1 MKKTFLK
8 SLFFMSMAVC
18 LFSCKDDN
26 SPLDEGNTPQ
36 GVNVTFDY
44 SQAKLSRSAGSTAT
58 LNGTSD
64 VAWKIEI
71 EDGEFFS
78 VEPMEGAAGEFT
90 LTVKAEKDNTSTDK
104 QYSKFIFNAAG
115 RKYPITVI
123 HLEDDIRLE
132 VSYEA
137 ETVFEFDKDGVLASP
152 DLTAKPFTATS
163 NTEWTVKTV
172 SETDTWIKV
181 GPEVGEIGEN
191 LPISLEVEANP
202 YAEVRTGKF
211 EVRVPESMSFSYTV
225 SQEAADLVYS
235 IKDGDTELTVDN
247 GFKGLAGG
255 GDSKTITL
263 NANAGWKIEAADN
276 SQWLKFE
283 PSEGVASLENVSIT
297 MTVEPN
303 DDKYNSREGEFTITF
318 KDGGSTSITIK
329 AEQNKGEMPE
339 EVSKLK
345 ELEIAFEGEGN
356 DVLNWSS
363 ESDYTKW
370 TGVKF
375 EGGKLTELE
384 LSGKELKG
392 YIPEGIKNFTSLRV
406 LDLSNNELTAT
417 PNLSKITV
425 DKSVSGASLSK
436 DASNTPIDQSYTP
449 AIPVE
454 IKNLKNLTTFKIS
467 GNKIE
472 GTFPSDVVN
481 NPNYLQWKAMENIFP
496 QNDVYYS
503 AISYSADS
511 EKRYD
516 AAAPNADPSKWK
528 FKLTQ
533 IGILRVMYYAMGGVN
548 WNTTGEPE
556 WLNEEFIIAQSW
568 DAAQN
573 KTVYPCG
580 TENPKFAAVGQIGGN
595 QDVQKFEVGN
605 VGGYIPEECLMNSGL
620 AHLWVDGTN
629 GFKLTGSIH
638 PLIMQRLNYMCFNN
652 HDLDMNVNFIFANLR
667 NSVANIKFQNN
678 ANIDGN
684 TDFTLL
690 NTYATGK
697 KVGKAAFTFA
707 GTGITGSV
715 KVSAITCFN
724 TTGNVLTVDEWKT
737 KVPATVIVS
746 E

>member
-1 MKKTFLK
+1 
-8 SLFFMSMAVC
+8 MSMAVC

-71 EDGEFFS
+71 EEGEFFS

-132 VSYEA
+132 VSYDA
-137 ETVFEFDKDGVLASP
+137 ETEFKFDKDGALLTP
-152 DLTAKPFTATS
+152 DLITKPFTATS

-225 SQEAADLVYS
+225 SQEAADLDYS
-235 IKDGDTELTVDN
+235 IKVDGTELSEP
-247 GFKGLAGG
+247 FSISELYGG
-255 GDSKTITL
+255 GDTKKITIK
-263 NANAGWKIEAADN
+263 ANAGWTIVPEENCK
-276 SQWLKFE
+276 WLKFS
-283 PSEGVASLENVSIT
+283 PAEGVASLEDVEII

-303 DDKYNSREGEFTITF
+303 EDMAQSRSVDFTITF
-318 KDGGSTSITIK
+318 KDKDAKTVTIK
-329 AEQNKGEMPE
+329 AEQNKGKTPE
-339 EVSKLK
+339 EVTKLLALK
-345 ELEIAFEGEGN
+345 EELEGSGN
-356 DVLNWSS
+356 NVLNWATST
-363 ESDYTKW
+363 DYNSW
-370 TGVKF
+370 DGVKF
-375 EGGKLTELE
+375 EGGKLTELK
-384 LSGKELKG
+384 LPAKGLKG

-406 LDLSNNELTAT
+406 LDLSNNELTAN
-417 PNLSKITV
+417 PNMSKILV
-425 DKSVSGASLSK
+425 DKSVSGSPLYKGAGQSQ
-436 DASNTPIDQSYTP
+436 PIDQSYTP

-454 IKNLKNLTTFKIS
+454 IKDLNNLTTFKIS

-472 GTFPSDVVN
+472 GIFPSDVVN

-496 QNDVYYS
+496 QNGVFYDN
-503 AISYSADS
+503 ISYDADS
-511 EKRYD
+511 NVRYNKD
-516 AAAPNADPSKWK
+516 ATNADPSTWK
-528 FKLTQ
+528 FKLNQ

-548 WNTTGEPE
+548 WNTTEEPE
-556 WLNEEFIIAQSW
+556 WLDKEFIIAQSW
-568 DAAQN
+568 DVAQN

-605 VGGYIPEECLMNSGL
+605 VSGYIPEECLMNSGL

-690 NTYATGK
+690 NTTATGK
-697 KVGKAAFTFA
+697 KVGKTAFTFV

-715 KVSAITCFN
+715 KASDIKCFN
-724 TTGNVLTVDEWKT
+724 TTGNVLTAEEWKT
-737 KVPATVIVS
+737 KVPEAVTVT

>member
-1 MKKTFLK
+1 
-8 SLFFMSMAVC
+8 MSMAVC

-211 EVRVPESMSFSYTV
+211 EVRVSESMSFSYTV
-225 SQEAADLVYS
+225 SQEAAALKYS
-235 IKDGDTELTVDN
+235 IKDGDNELTAEN
-247 GFKGLAGG
+247 GFTGLAGG
-255 GDSKTITL
+255 GDFKTITL

-303 DDKYNSREGEFTITF
+303 GDKENPRQGEFIITF
-318 KDGGSTSITIK
+318 KDGESTFVTIT

-339 EVSKLK
+339 EVTKLLDLK
-345 ELEIAFEGEGN
+345 EELEGSGN
-356 DVLNWSS
+356 NVLNWSIS
-363 ESDYTKW
+363 TDYNSW
-370 TGVKF
+370 DGVKF
-375 EGGKLTELE
+375 EGGKLV
-384 LSGKELKG
+384 K
-392 YIPEGIKNFTSLRV
+392 
-406 LDLSNNELTAT
+406 LDLSNKGLSGTIPQEIIDFESLDYIDLSNNNLTGNIPAG
-417 PNLSKITV
+417 LST
-425 DKSVSGASLSK
+425 
-436 DASNTPIDQSYTP
+436 
-449 AIPVE
+449 
-454 IKNLKNLTTFKIS
+454 LKATTFKVC
-467 GNKIE
+467 GNKLE
-472 GTFPSDVVN
+472 GKVVADFVN
-481 NPNYLQWKAMENIFP
+481 NSNYE
-496 QNDVYYS
+496 
-503 AISYSADS
+503 
-511 EKRYD
+511 
-516 AAAPNADPSKWK
+516 
-528 FKLTQ
+528 
-533 IGILRVMYYAMGGVN
+533 
-548 WNTTGEPE
+548 
-556 WLNEEFIIAQSW
+556 SW
-568 DAAQN
+568 DAMINIYPQQGDISDQSSDEYNPRNWKLTLSDAGVMRIFYS
-573 KTVYPCG
+573 KLGGESWTVQPG
-580 TENPKFAAVGQIGGN
+580 WLTSEIIGKNETDGI
-595 QDVQKFEVGN
+595 FEVDENNQIKAIKMPKGTFVLDGELPIELSMLKALYKIEFQNNDKLTGPLKKAYIQNLTYINFGQCRITMEINELLSLLSEN
-605 VGGYIPEECLMNSGL
+605 VTFINVSNQGDKIT
-620 AHLWVDGTN
+620 GTN
-629 GFKLTGSIH
+629 GLDYSIISKFKKFGNLQIKGNKLSGVIDT
-638 PLIMQRLNYMCFNN
+638 QTQNFFNN
-652 HDLDMNVNFIFANLR
+652 YNGNGKLKIAGVDWDDASGWILGGNNF
-667 NSVANIKFQNN
+667 
-678 ANIDGN
+678 
-684 TDFTLL
+684 
-690 NTYATGK
+690 
-697 KVGKAAFTFA
+697 
-707 GTGITGSV
+707 
-715 KVSAITCFN
+715 
-724 TTGNVLTVDEWKT
+724 VLE
-737 KVPATVIVS
+737 
-746 E
+746 